1 MVNVP
6 SDPVGGAHV
15 EEGGELSPR
24 PVLEV
29 KCRGGALSACPR
41 GAEIVIT
48 VAGTGVRGVVSAY
61 AEPIG
66 REGERVFY
74 LSTEDGSVKMATD
87 TPGAGVGRAE
97 RAVRIPD
104 TQRAGRYRVHAYF
117 GQRALER
124 EEMRGAP
131 GGEVVLR
138 TTQVFFQS
146 PDDFDFMRDRG
157 LVTEAQALVLPGS
170 GVDLKRFQPRRIV
183 APSGTGPV
191 FVFAGRML
199 REKGLSEMA
208 EAMRRVQKTVPAAT
222 CRVYG
227 FLEPGN
233 PRFVTR
239 EETDRWTAEG
249 VLDYRGPVED
259 VREAYAEAD
268 CVVLPTYYREGVP
281 KSLLEAAAM
290 GLPLIATSL
299 TGCRAAVQDGVNG
312 FLCEPRDV
320 GSLTDALLRM
330 IAAGPEGRARMG
342 RRGRERV
349 EAAFSEERVTGAYLN
364 AAKALLT

>member
-1 MVNVP
+1 VT
-6 SDPVGGAHV
+6 GLG
-15 EEGGELSPR
+15 
-24 PVLEV
+24 
-29 KCRGGALSACPR
+29 SAF
-41 GAEIVIT
+41 E
-48 VAGTGVRGVVSAY
+48 
-61 AEPIG
+61 
-66 REGERVFY
+66 REGWLNRLACAAYRF
-74 LSTEDGSVKMATD
+74 
-87 TPGAGVGRAE
+87 
-97 RAVRIPD
+97 
-104 TQRAGRYRVHAYF
+104 TQH
-117 GQRALER
+117 
-124 EEMRGAP
+124 
-131 GGEVVLR
+131 R

-146 PDDFDFMRDRG
+146 PEDFDYMRNRG

-170 GVDLKRFQPRRIV
+170 GVDLKRFQPRRTV

-290 GLPLIATSL
+290 GLPLITTSL

-349 EAAFSEERVTGAYLN
+349 EAAFSEERVTRAYLD
-364 AAKALLT
+364 AALNLIHGR